1 VWCRGQK
8 LHSHADSLA
17 SAITRKHD
25 SALLLILRQ
34 WIHQDDRFALVY
46 FVVQHQQTAMRVHHH
61 RLTHLTEFSPVVAA
75 SLRLHPHLVKDALAS
90 PGRRKCGL
98 IHMLMMRFTLGPV
111 NCPLG
116 QVSPIVKQ
124 PNCASHSLLT
134 SFGLF
139 LDALYPTIPSRT
151 I

>member
-124 PNCASHSLLT
+124 PNSTMRSLLA
-134 SFGLF
+134 LF
-139 LDALYPTIPSRT
+139 PDALYPTIPSRT

>member
-124 PNCASHSLLT
+124 PNSTMRSL
-134 SFGLF
+134 FALF
-139 LDALYPTIPSRT
+139 SDALYPTIPSRT